1 MEIQIFGDGD
11 FNEENLENRIEFFYT
26 PITMQCPIDGC
37 NADHI
42 YIFSEP
48 GKTLGKREQSDVPL
62 WLRLS
67 EIPLQKNIIFLKLN
81 YMMEP
86 EIEALVKQ
94 MSKDRFKRLMEDM
107 QGMQE
112 ELLDPEVDI
121 SNQNK
126 TNMASYSDVLSNTN
140 TNTNQNKTVG
150 ADYTT
155 DESHD
160 PSDYIKPIFLTDTD
174 VFGSVKPPRPLWLT
188 NIEIYNAIDTKIP
201 AERIK
206 ADDGQIHRA
215 LTLQGCDI
223 QSLNRKRLRVK
234 GKITNCQTGDR
245 IIISKLLDKPIARSL
260 QIGKYMAIVMH
271 SGQPEFDNRGSYSD
285 GNTKPCY
292 KCLQVGHFVYDCPN
306 DWVCRKCKLPG
317 HKMMDC
323 PNAFQV
329 VSNKEEQIV
338 TTDESVTVDDS
349 QSTEQTEK
357 LNPKTNVANKPK
369 GRNTKTTDT
378 SSNNANKTNSA
389 KPGKVKASMNETS
402 SSNSDKAQS
411 YIDKFMNTPQS
422 QRRNLSQHHTP
433 PTPPENLH
441 DRTTGNNG
449 PKKAKA

>member
-1 MEIQIFGDGD
+1 
-11 FNEENLENRIEFFYT
+11 
-26 PITMQCPIDGC
+26 
-37 NADHI
+37 
-42 YIFSEP
+42 
-48 GKTLGKREQSDVPL
+48 
-62 WLRLS
+62 
-67 EIPLQKNIIFLKLN
+67 
-81 YMMEP
+81 MEP
-86 EIEALVKQ
+86 EIEAICKQ
-94 MSKDRFKRLMEDM
+94 MSKDRFQRLLEDM
-107 QGMQE
+107 QGMQG
-112 ELLDPEVDI
+112 ELFEPEVDI

-126 TNMASYSDVLSNTN
+126 TNMASYSEVLSNTN
-140 TNTNQNKTVG
+140 TNKNKTVG
-150 ADYTT
+150 ADNVTG
-155 DESHD
+155 ESSD

-206 ADDGQIHRA
+206 GIRRIRDMWRIYMDNEEDKLSLLVTGMNLRGRQVPLHSQNPRKPGNLQPDTIRITVKNVPISADDGQIHRA

-223 QSLNRKRLRVK
+223 QGLHRKRLRVK
-234 GKITNCQTGDR
+234 GKVTNCQTGDR
-245 IIISKLLDKPIARSL
+245 IIISKLLDKPIAKSL

-271 SGQPEFDNRGSYSD
+271 SGQPEFENRSSNID

-329 VSNKEEQIV
+329 VGNIEEQIV
-338 TTDESVTVDDS
+338 TTDEPENDS
-349 QSTEQTEK
+349 QSNKQAEK
-357 LNPKTNVANKPK
+357 LKPKTNVTNKPK
-369 GRNTKTTDT
+369 GRNPKTTDANP
-378 SSNNANKTNSA
+378 NNVNKPNPT
-389 KPGKVKASMNETS
+389 KPGKEKTSVNETN
-402 SSNSDKAQS
+402 SSNSDKTQS

-441 DRTTGNNG
+441 DKTTGNNG
-449 PKKAKA
+449 PKKAKAI

>member
-1 MEIQIFGDGD
+1 
-11 FNEENLENRIEFFYT
+11 
-26 PITMQCPIDGC
+26 
-37 NADHI
+37 
-42 YIFSEP
+42 
-48 GKTLGKREQSDVPL
+48 
-62 WLRLS
+62 
-67 EIPLQKNIIFLKLN
+67 
-81 YMMEP
+81 MMEP
-86 EIEALVKQ
+86 EIEALVKK

-126 TNMASYSDVLSNTN
+126 TNMASYSEVLSNTN

-150 ADYTT
+150 ADNTT
-155 DESHD
+155 DESND

-206 ADDGQIHRA
+206 GIQRIRDMWRIYMDNEEDKLSLLVTGMNLRGRQVPLHSQNPRNPGNLQPDTIRIIVKNVPISADDGQIHRA

-271 SGQPEFDNRGSYSD
+271 SGQPEFENRGSYSD